1 MRRHFL
7 IFAARWLGNSLVLAL
22 LASWPDAGL
31 SFGAGPLPVFW
42 AGLAVTLINALVRPL
57 LVLAALPFLMVTL
70 GFFTLAVN
78 YAVIFL
84 SAKFYGPFEIDGLFW
99 GLIAGLAVGLINY
112 LVTVFLAEA
121 D

>member
-1 MRRHFL
+1 MKRHFL
-7 IFAARWLGNSLVLAL
+7 IFAARWLGNSLILAL

-31 SFGAGPLPVFW
+31 SLGSGPLPVFW
-42 AGLAVTLINALVRPL
+42 AGLAVTLVNALLRPV

-78 YAVIFL
+78 YAVIYL

-99 GLIAGLAVGLINY
+99 GLAAGLAVGLINY
-112 LVTVFLAEA
+112 LVTVFLTEAE
-121 D
+121 